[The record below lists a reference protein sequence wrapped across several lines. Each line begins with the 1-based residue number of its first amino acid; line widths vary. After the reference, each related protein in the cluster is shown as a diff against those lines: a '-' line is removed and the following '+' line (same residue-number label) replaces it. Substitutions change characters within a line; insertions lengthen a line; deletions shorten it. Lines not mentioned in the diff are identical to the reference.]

1 LVAQLTKSK
10 TITLKHSTATGPQ
23 SRFWNSKAP
32 FRLFVGGA
40 GSGKTRAAVVEI
52 LRMPSESTGMVVAPT
67 FRMLHDS
74 TLATF
79 LELTRAGGV
88 LRQFNKTD
96 MTAELV
102 NGTKVLFRSADEPD
116 RLRGVNLGW
125 FVLDEGALC
134 SLETW
139 LILLAR
145 LREAPGRAW
154 VCTTPRGYDWL
165 YETFAKSQSTDYAM
179 IRSSTRDNVFLPASF
194 VERLQSQYTQ
204 QWQRQE
210 IEGEFCELEGTLFK
224 RHWFQI
230 VEHAPAGLKWSRY
243 WDLAASTRTQA
254 DFSASAAVALS
265 TETGDVYIRDL
276 IKMKQ
281 EWPEVRKAIISTA
294 HAEPDVQLGIE
305 SAMHGLAAVQEL
317 LRLPELIDV
326 SLKSIHVDRDKVS
339 RALPIA
345 SRAEQGK
352 VKLVR
357 GEWIND
363 FIDEATAFPNG
374 AHDDQIDAV
383 SGAFQMI
390 SKPAREWAV
399 Y

>member
-1 LVAQLTKSK
+1 MVQASATVK
-10 TITLKHSTATGPQ
+10 LKHSTATGPQ
-23 SRFWNSKAP
+23 LLFWNSDAP

-40 GSGKTRAAVVEI
+40 GSGKTRAAVLEI
-52 LRMPSESTGMVVAPT
+52 LRMPGGSTGMVVAPT

-102 NGTKVLFRSADEPD
+102 NGTKILFRSADEPD

-134 SLETW
+134 TLETW

-165 YETFAKSQSTDYAM
+165 YEMFAKSKSSDYAM

-194 VERLQSQYTQ
+194 VERLQSQYTH
-204 QWQRQE
+204 QWQQQE

-224 RHWFQI
+224 RQWFQT
-230 VEHAPAGLKWSRY
+230 VEHAPEGLRWSRY

-254 DFSASAAVALS
+254 DFSASACVALHS
-265 TETGDVYIRDL
+265 DTGDVFIRDL
-276 IKMKQ
+276 IKMKA
-281 EWPEVRKAIISTA
+281 EWPDVRKAIITTA
-294 HAEPDVQLGIE
+294 QAEPHVQLGIE

-317 LRLPELIDV
+317 LRLPELV
-326 SLKSIHVDRDKVS
+326 NLSLKSIRVDRDKVS

-357 GEWIND
+357 GEWISD

-374 AHDDQIDAV
+374 SHDDQIDAV

-390 SKPAREWAV
+390 TKLRRILYA
-399 Y
+399 